1 MLFTSCLDW
10 QPLTGVALLL
20 PLTFCTCEQKE
31 SQERLTRFPLVSSL
45 TGYREENNDKEK
57 AAVSLI

>member
-10 QPLTGVALLL
+10 QPHTGVALLL
-20 PLTFCTCEQKE
+20 PLTFCTCEHKDRQKAD
-31 SQERLTRFPLVSSL
+31 TFPLVSSL

-57 AAVSLI
+57 AAVSPI